1 MQPGKTPSTPREN
14 ERMSKISENL
24 RKLSRR
30 LAAIIATAMP
40 PDVGRWNGFSLNIGS
55 DLRYLR

>member
-1 MQPGKTPSTPREN
+1 MP
-14 ERMSKISENL
+14 KISENL
-24 RKLSRR
+24 RILSRR

-40 PDVGRWNGFSLNIGS
+40 PDVGRWNGFSLNIDS